1 MDNFARG
8 IPFNDL
14 KTQNDLLRLSRELQS
29 FSSSV
34 DYETAQA
41 AIDLSNVL
49 PPEMQEAIARSIARA
64 IEPLATVAARAIAS
78 SIDQAVAGMA
88 ASISKMLETSGLA
101 ATLAQMTSATSVR
114 VAASI
119 LVSDELA
126 DAVASVDVAAVEY
139 PDAPIAE
146 NEPVADNV
154 PDALRLADP
163 VGLFYLRRQLTGTDL
178 AFLSVVVSFVGSFA
192 LQSGPADDAAMITL
206 AAFILVRAMLGNL
219 PSSLFP

>member
-1 MDNFARG
+1 
-8 IPFNDL
+8 
-14 KTQNDLLRLSRELQS
+14 
-29 FSSSV
+29 
-34 DYETAQA
+34 
-41 AIDLSNVL
+41 
-49 PPEMQEAIARSIARA
+49 
-64 IEPLATVAARAIAS
+64 
-78 SIDQAVAGMA
+78 MA
-88 ASISKMLETSGLA
+88 ASISKMLESSGLA

-139 PDAPIAE
+139 PDVATAE
-146 NEPVADNV
+146 DEPDADNV
-154 PDALRLADP
+154 PDSLRLADP